1 MLKYKVE
8 KETFSCNCLKSHF
21 SKITGMPWGISPYS
35 LLSLSHMS
43 IDKLEGL
50 EKGSVSF

>member
-1 MLKYKVE
+1 MYKYKAE
-8 KETFSCNCLKSHF
+8 KETFSCNCLKSYF
-21 SKITGMPWGISPYS
+21 SEIAGMPWDISSCS

-43 IDKLEGL
+43 IDKLEGS